1 MHNAE
6 AARLTMAT
14 LAVCCDDVFAARI
27 STFAWSSQMMVGS
40 DVWELRWIAAHTP
53 EMDKARWRPHHHRH
67 PNVTARQELA
77 RRSLVTERL
86 ANSRVTP
93 TH

>member
-6 AARLTMAT
+6 AARLTMADAGRM
-14 LAVCCDDVFAARI
+14 LRRRVRGEDLN
-27 STFAWSSQMMVGS
+27 FAWSSQMMVGS
-40 DVWELRWIAAHTP
+40 DVWELRWIAADLL

-67 PNVTARQELA
+67 PNVTARRELA

-93 TH
+93 MH